1 MSFILGITGGIATGK
16 SSVVNYIKGL
26 EIPIVDAD
34 LIAREIVLPN
44 RPALKV
50 LVDCF
55 GKQIIDEKGHLDRK
69 KLGDIVFND
78 ATKRQQL
85 DELLAPYLQAEIKR
99 QIEQYQGEH
108 ALVVVDIPLMY
119 EKGYDEWMDQV
130 AVVYCTPDQQ
140 VNRLMSR
147 NHLTSEQAIR
157 RIHSQLPID
166 IKKQMAEIVFDNSQT
181 LEQTIKQVE
190 QWLTD
195 RKFIRKSR

>member
-99 QIEQYQGEH
+99 QIEQYQAEH
-108 ALVVVDIPLMY
+108 SLVVVDIPLMY

-140 VNRLMSR
+140 VNRLMTR

>member
-99 QIEQYQGEH
+99 QIEQYQAEH

-140 VNRLMSR
+140 INRLMSR
-147 NHLTSEQAIR
+147 NHLTKEQAIR

-195 RKFIRKSR
+195 RKFIRKAK

>member
-1 MSFILGITGGIATGK
+1 M
-16 SSVVNYIKGL
+16 NYIKGL

-99 QIEQYQGEH
+99 QIEQYQAEH
-108 ALVVVDIPLMY
+108 SLVVVDIPLMY

-140 VNRLMSR
+140 VNRLMTR